1 MNVSPAGNVEKYN
14 IARRHL
20 GYTLNNGLEH
30 KKYIYV
36 KKKEEK
42 SFHFKK
48 YYSTMGLL
56 FSSFFFCSLRK
67 NKTLRLKLNILSL
80 LLLLDE
86 ECHRN

>member
-20 GYTLNNGLEH
+20 GYTLNNGPEH
-30 KKYIYV
+30 KKIYIC
-36 KKKEEK
+36 KKKEEEK

-56 FSSFFFCSLRK
+56 FSSFFFVHFEKIKHCV
-67 NKTLRLKLNILSL
+67 
-80 LLLLDE
+80 
-86 ECHRN
+86 